1 MEKCSAEL
9 QRYEKVVILTNPNL
23 ATGVSLDEFLDIFIN
38 MDMTTLLIILI
49 MYIKAIMLI

>member
-1 MEKCSAEL
+1 M
-9 QRYEKVVILTNPNL
+9 VILTNPHL
-23 ATGVSLDEFLDIFIN
+23 AIGVSLDEFLDIFIN